1 MSTKQAQSQPNYWE
15 YIRVEELLSLQ
26 GGLEGDERQLSNDEV
41 MFITVH
47 QVYELW
53 FKLLLRELTSL
64 RNLLK
69 QPVDDARMAEAV
81 GGARRCS
88 TILRRAVDHFEIME
102 TLTTRAYL
110 AFRDKL
116 TPASGFQS
124 AQMRQLEILLGL
136 PDEERL
142 GLGLDGSYMDA
153 LRAHGGASSPALE
166 RVRATRADR
175 PNLREAFQ
183 AWLYRTPIDGIGPE
197 DPEAQ
202 VALDRFLAD
211 YATAHGRQV
220 DASHQAARI
229 LVRTPE
235 DEHKLAQRF
244 AAEKR
249 SLLEFLSPSGP
260 EAAQIRRQRAALL
273 FILTYCHLPLL
284 AWPQALVEAVI
295 ELEQHMV
302 IFRQRH
308 ARMVER
314 VIGRRVGTGGSSG
327 VDYLDQTAQAYR
339 VFRDLWSVRT
349 FQIRADLAPPLQR
362 PAYFSFAQS

>member
-1 MSTKQAQSQPNYWE
+1 MTASPSQPNYWE

-26 GGLEGDERQLSNDEV
+26 GGLEGDEAQLSNDEV

-53 FKLLLRELTSL
+53 FKLLLRELASL

-81 GGARRCS
+81 GGARRAS
-88 TILRRAVDHFEIME
+88 TILRRCVDHFEVME

-116 TPASGFQS
+116 MPASGFQS
-124 AQMRQLEILLGL
+124 AQMRQMEILLGL
-136 PDEERL
+136 PDEERI
-142 GLGLDGSYMDA
+142 GLGLEGSYLDA

-166 RVRATRADR
+166 RVQRTRADR
-175 PNLREAFQ
+175 PTLREAFE
-183 AWLYRTPIDGIGPE
+183 AWLHRTPIDGVGPDHPQAE
-197 DPEAQ
+197 RE
-202 VALDRFLAD
+202 LDRFLSS
-211 YATAHGRQV
+211 YAAAHALQV
-220 DASHQAARI
+220 DASHRSARI

-235 DEHKLAQRF
+235 DERKLAERYGS
-244 AAEKR
+244 EKR
-249 SLLEFLSPSGP
+249 SLLEFLSPPGP
-260 EAAQIRRQRAALL
+260 DGAGRRRRRAALL

-284 AWPQALVEAVI
+284 AWPHALVEAMI
-295 ELEQHMV
+295 ELEQHLV

-327 VDYLDQTAQAYR
+327 VDYLDQTALAYR

-349 FQIRADLAPPLQR
+349 YQIRADLAPALQR
-362 PAYFSFAQS
+362 PQFFAFAPR